1 MQQRMKDFPMT
12 PEAVTTLLKRAAVGR
27 ISTIGADG
35 YPYTVAVHF
44 CWDGSAVYFHGFPRG
59 EKLDNIARCPKVC
72 FEVSEMTALLTEGIP
87 IACKADTAYESVVIK
102 GEAALLTDPE
112 EKRAV
117 FGAIVEKYLP
127 HWADKPLPDAN
138 VKGTAVVK
146 ITPKTVTGKYHA

>member
-1 MQQRMKDFPMT
+1 MT
-12 PEAVTTLLKRAAVGR
+12 PEAVTALLKRAAVGR

-44 CWDGSAVYFHGFPRG
+44 CWGGSAVYFHGLPRG

-117 FGAIVEKYLP
+117 FGAIVEK
-127 HWADKPLPDAN
+127 
-138 VKGTAVVK
+138 
-146 ITPKTVTGKYHA
+146 

>member
-12 PEAVTTLLKRAAVGR
+12 PEAVTALLKRAAVGR

-44 CWDGSAVYFHGFPRG
+44 CWDGSAVYFHGLPRG

-72 FEVSEMTALLTEGIP
+72 FEVSEMT
-87 IACKADTAYESVVIK
+87 
-102 GEAALLTDPE
+102 ALLTDPE

-146 ITPKTVTGKYHA
+146 ITPKAITGKYHA